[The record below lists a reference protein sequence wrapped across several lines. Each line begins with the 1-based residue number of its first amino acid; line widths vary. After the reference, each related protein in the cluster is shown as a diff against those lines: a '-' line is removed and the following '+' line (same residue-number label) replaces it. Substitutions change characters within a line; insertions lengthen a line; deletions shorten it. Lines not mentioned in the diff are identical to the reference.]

1 MCVFLSGQK
10 NDRIFVFMKT
20 MIDLKNLRKGAL
32 VLLFLWSGTIVFAQK
47 SSTVSLVW
55 GEPVKYQY
63 GDEIFKVPNIKGQS
77 LDGYC
82 PNFYYKEPVGSS
94 AGNVKIESVQ
104 TQPATTEDQLYL
116 QQFHVKVPA
125 ELKVDAKVTK
135 QGKKS
140 FAVINL
146 MPFVIKNGQ
155 IHRVTSFTWKL
166 EKGSGSSWKPLNKD
180 FASSS
185 VLAPG
190 SGDWYKIAVTTDGF
204 YRIDRAFLEAL
215 GIDVDNLN
223 PEHIN
228 IFGNGDGLL
237 PKLNSAPRTDD
248 LAKNAIQIVGE
259 SDGSFDEGDYIIF
272 YGWGPHRW
280 SPFTDTTF
288 SQERHVFSDVSCY
301 FINISPSETPLRVQN
316 VFDSSDPLT
325 QTVTDYSDFR
335 VYEQDFLN
343 LVGGGSRWYGELFDE
358 GPGLTRT
365 FTFNVPDI
373 DPGTPATFSVSL
385 ASNAN
390 STAGTARRFSVNG
403 NLLFSSTL
411 PAGVDFGRSNDT
423 FTMDNP
429 TTILPLQIQV
439 VRNSPDVLTYL
450 DKITLNVRRS
460 LRFYG
465 TQLQFRDL
473 NSVGT
478 GEVSE
483 FQIQNVPT
491 NGFVWEVTDRQNPWL
506 VNGNNSGGTYTFR
519 ANTDSLRTYAVS
531 NGSDFLAPQSLGRV
545 QNQNLHALPQAD
557 YLIVTHRN
565 FISVAERLAN
575 LHRDNG
581 LVVHVVDVEQVY
593 NEFSSGMQDATAI
606 RMFAKMFYDRGA
618 TEPGPD
624 LKYLCLFGDGTYDPK
639 NRVAN
644 NNNYILTFQFDQA
657 DNLESHIA
665 MMPSDDYFGIL
676 DDNEAI
682 NASDLVDIHV
692 GRMLVSSTQMGTELV
707 DKVEHYMR
715 NGSGIYSTA
724 NTNCSDDE
732 YSSTFGNWRTTYA
745 LIADDEENNYFL
757 NFDVEPQYDYVS
769 DTLPEMNCIKIYQ
782 DAYQQVTTAGG
793 ERYPEVN
800 DAIDSRI
807 ERGALVVNY
816 VGHGGEVGLAEERV
830 VTVPMIQD
838 WRNIDVM
845 PLMVSATCEFTKF
858 DDPSRVSAGE
868 WASLNPYGA
877 AIALMTTTRSVYFSV
892 NTNIGQAF
900 IREVFQ
906 RDANLRPRTFGEII
920 TRTKNEVGGNN
931 KRSFTLIGDP
941 ALRLALPNFS
951 IVTDSINGQDPAM
964 LTDTIKA
971 LSRVTV
977 KGHIEDYNDQL
988 ISGFNGVL
996 YPTVYDKPRTQTTL
1010 SNDGAESPPF
1020 DFETQTNKVYSGKAS
1035 VTNGSFEFTFI
1046 VPRGIDYSIDFGKIS
1061 YYAENGSTDAFGFDT
1076 SFLIGGLDPNGIVD
1090 NEAPTID
1097 LYINDENF
1105 VSGGIT
1111 DETPILIADLFDENG
1126 INTVGSG
1133 VGRDIVAVL
1142 DGETGNPIV
1151 LNDFYTAD
1159 LDSYQSGQ
1167 VRYNFSALEPGPH
1180 TLSLKV
1186 WDVNNNSAESKIE
1199 FVVQEQEE
1207 IVLDHVLNYPNPFT
1221 TNTEF
1226 FFEHNQVCS
1235 QLDVQIQILT
1245 VAGNLVKTINETVQ
1259 TQGFRSEG
1267 IAWNG
1272 LDDFGD
1278 QLAKGVYIYQL
1289 KVRTPEGKLA
1299 EKTEKLVILR

>member
-1 MCVFLSGQK
+1 
-10 NDRIFVFMKT
+10 MKT
-20 MIDLKNLRKGAL
+20 SFELKNLTKR
-32 VLLFLWSGTIVFAQK
+32 VVFVFFLASSIIAQAQK
-47 SSTVSLVW
+47 SSVVSIVW
-55 GEPVKYQY
+55 EEAEMLQY
-63 GDEIFKVPNIKGQS
+63 GDEYFNVPSIKGHS

-82 PNFYYKEPVGSS
+82 PNYYYKEAVGSS
-94 AGNVKIESVQ
+94 VGGIRVEIVETQVATASDKKYLNQFYINVPDEANIV
-104 TQPATTEDQLYL
+104 
-116 QQFHVKVPA
+116 
-125 ELKVDAKVTK
+125 AKVSN
-135 QGKKS
+135 QGGKR
-140 FAVINL
+140 FAVVNML
-146 MPFVIKNGQ
+146 PFVMKNGQ
-155 IHRVTSFTWKL
+155 VHRIISFEVIHQ
-166 EKGSGSSWKPLNKD
+166 KGTNGSAKPIAKD
-180 FASSS
+180 FLSNS

-190 SGDWYKIAVTTDGF
+190 SGDWYKIAVTADGF
-204 YRIDRAFLEAL
+204 YKIDYQFLLDL
-215 GIDVDNLN
+215 GIDVENLN
-223 PEHIN
+223 PQHVN

-248 LAKNAIQIVGE
+248 LAKNAIQIIGE
-259 SDGSFDEGDYIIF
+259 SDGSFDEGDYILF

-280 SPFTDTTF
+280 YANDTIDF
-288 SQERHVFSDVSCY
+288 YQERHVYSDVSCY
-301 FINISPSETPLRVQN
+301 FININSSETPLRVES
-316 VFDSSDPLT
+316 VFNSPSPIT
-325 QTVTDYSDFR
+325 HTVINYSVYD
-335 VYEQDFLN
+335 VYEKDILN

-365 FTFNVPDI
+365 FAFNIPDI
-373 DPGTPATFSVSL
+373 DPSTPANFEVSL
-385 ASNAN
+385 ASSAKN
-390 STAGTARRFSVNG
+390 SSGTAQRYLVNG
-403 NLLFSSTL
+403 TELFASTL
-411 PAGVDFGRSNDT
+411 PSGTDFGRSTNSFELT
-423 FTMDNP
+423 NP
-429 TTILPLQIQV
+429 SAVMPLQIQIT
-439 VRNSPDVLTYL
+439 RNSPDVLTYL
-450 DKITLNVRRS
+450 DKITLNARRA

-473 NSVGT
+473 NVIGVGNVA
-478 GEVSE
+478 EY
-483 FQIQNVPT
+483 QIQNVPQ
-491 NGFVWEVTDRQNPWL
+491 NGFVWEITNRHVPWL
-506 VNGNNSGGTYTFR
+506 VNGTNSAGTFSFTSN
-519 ANTDSLRTYAVS
+519 ADSLRTYAIS
-531 NGSDFLAPQSLGRV
+531 NGSDFGTPTRMGRV
-545 QNQNLHALPQAD
+545 QSQNLHALAQAD
-557 YLIVTHRN
+557 YLIVTHPN
-565 FISVAERLAN
+565 FVSAAERLAN

-581 LVVHVVDVEQVY
+581 LIVHVVSTEQIY

-606 RMFAKMFYDRGA
+606 RTFAKMFYDRGA
-618 TEPGPD
+618 TEPGPQ

-644 NNNYILTFQFDQA
+644 NNNFVPTFQFDQG
-657 DNLESHIA
+657 NFLESYIF
-665 MMPSDDYFGIL
+665 MMPADDYYGIL

-682 NASDLVDIHV
+682 NASDLTDIFV
-692 GRMLVSSTQMGTELV
+692 GRMLVSDLQMAKELV

-715 NGSGIYSTA
+715 NGSSIYSTA
-724 NTNCSDDE
+724 NTNCSNDE
-732 YSSTFGNWRTTYA
+732 YSSTFGDWRTTYV

-757 NFDVEPQYDYVS
+757 NFDVEPQYEYVS

-782 DAYQQVTTAGG
+782 DAYPQVTTAGG

-800 DAIDSRI
+800 EAIDSRM

-830 VTVPMIQD
+830 VTIPMIQD

-858 DDPSRVSAGE
+858 DDPSRISAGE

-877 AIALMTTTRSVYFSV
+877 AIALMTTTRSVFFGT
-892 NTNIGQAF
+892 NTNIGLSF

-951 IVTDSINGQDPAM
+951 VVTDSINGQTPAL

-971 LSRVTV
+971 LSKVTV
-977 KGHIEDYNDQL
+977 KGHVRDFNNQL

-996 YPTVYDKPRTQTTL
+996 YPTVFDKPRTQTTL
-1010 SNDGAESPPF
+1010 SNDAGSPAR
-1020 DFETQTNKVYSGKAS
+1020 DFETHTNKVYSGKAS
-1035 VTNGSFEFTFI
+1035 VINGQFEFTFI
-1046 VPRGIDYSIDFGKIS
+1046 VPKDINYAIDFGKIS
-1061 YYAENGSTDAFGFDT
+1061 YYAENGTTDAFGFDT

-1090 NEAPTID
+1090 SEGPTID
-1097 LYINDENF
+1097 LYINNENF

-1111 DETPILIADLFDENG
+1111 DETPILIADVFDENG
-1126 INTVGSG
+1126 VNTVGNG
-1133 VGRDIVAVL
+1133 VGHDIVAVL
-1142 DGETGNPIV
+1142 DGETANPIV

-1167 VRYNFSALEPGPH
+1167 IRYNFSALEPGPH

-1186 WDVNNNSAESKIE
+1186 WDVNNNSAERSLE

-1207 IVLDHVLNYPNPFT
+1207 VVLEHLLNYPNPFT
-1221 TNTEF
+1221 TRTEF

-1259 TQGFRSEG
+1259 TQGFRTEG
-1267 IAWNG
+1267 IPWNG

-1278 QLAKGVYIYQL
+1278 QLAKGVYIYRL
-1289 KVRTPEGKLA
+1289 KVRTADGTVA